1 MHFLNIYLIIIHLYI
16 DLTATGPNVGGN
28 LGTVVNVGNFSQS
41 SDDSVHVIEFQ
52 ATMRAVE
59 VLQNTNGK
67 TRAVVSS
74 TSVNGLN
81 QPSSSLLLK
90 V

>member
-1 MHFLNIYLIIIHLYI
+1 MPFLNINILLYI

-28 LGTVVNVGNFSQS
+28 LGTVVNVGNFS

>member
-1 MHFLNIYLIIIHLYI
+1 MPFLNINILLYI
-16 DLTATGPNVGGN
+16 HVDLTATGPNVGGN
-28 LGTVVNVGNFSQS
+28 LGTVVNVGNFS

-67 TRAVVSS
+67 TCAVVSS